1 MNSNLCILT
10 FECVDFSVFSVKQ
23 LVLYLDKESCALV
36 ISFELLPYSH
46 AFNPCGRYI
55 YIYIYIFHNDVLI
68 HTYKKF
74 MTFLCTFLYM

>member
-23 LVLYLDKESCALV
+23 FVLYLDKESCALV

-55 YIYIYIFHNDVLI
+55 YIYFIMMCLFTLI
-68 HTYKKF
+68 KN
-74 MTFLCTFLYM
+74 L